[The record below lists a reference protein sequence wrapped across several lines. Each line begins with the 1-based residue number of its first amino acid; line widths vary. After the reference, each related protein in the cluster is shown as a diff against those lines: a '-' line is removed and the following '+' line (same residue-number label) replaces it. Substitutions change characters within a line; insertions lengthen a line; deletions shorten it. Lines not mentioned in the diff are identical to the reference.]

1 MARKSTKQVERDRA
15 PSLVCR
21 GELADADL
29 VHDIATGDRDALA
42 EVYER
47 DGASVHGLAR
57 YVCGPRH
64 ADDVLQEVFLRLW
77 REPQAFDAHRGSLR
91 SFLLVMTRLRSI
103 DILRSNKA
111 RRGRDA
117 RFVSDIE
124 PEPLGLDVGLIG
136 QGQRARIAE

>member
-1 MARKSTKQVERDRA
+1 MARKSTEQVERDRA

-29 VHDIATGDRDALA
+29 VHDIATGNRDALA
-42 EVYER
+42 KVYER

-77 REPQAFDAHRGSLR
+77 REPQAFEAYRGSLR
-91 SFLLVMTRLRSI
+91 SFLLLMTRLRAI
-103 DILRSNKA
+103 DILRSNNGTA
-111 RRGRDA
+111 SGDPFAGPPADRRDEA
-117 RFVSDIE
+117 LTPSS
-124 PEPLGLDVGLIG
+124 
-136 QGQRARIAE
+136 